1 MEGGLYMKIMITGIH
16 GYIGS
21 VLSQELLAH
30 GHQVSGID
38 TGFYNAGQLYEGGN
52 THIQILKKDIRN
64 VTEKDLT
71 GFDAV
76 VHLADL
82 SNDPLGTLNQES
94 TFDINYKGAVD
105 YAKNAKKAGVG
116 RFVYSS
122 SCSVYGIA
130 TEDLVTET
138 SSTNPQTTYALCKV
152 KVEHALQKLASD
164 TFVPVFLR
172 NATVYGLSPRMR
184 FDLVVNN
191 LVGHAIVN
199 KEIRLTSDGS
209 PWRPLVH
216 IKDVCT
222 AFRCALEAPAESV
235 KNQIF
240 NVGHEKGNY
249 TMREV
254 AGIIQDEFPDCR
266 ITFGTSSS
274 DTRSYRVSFKKI
286 SSSLPGF
293 SCRYDIRDGIKE
305 LKKLFEKTGLTR
317 EQFEGK
323 DFTRLKMVQF
333 LLEKNQLDSN
343 YFWISKT

>member
-1 MEGGLYMKIMITGIH
+1 MEGRFYMKIIITGIN

-38 TGFYNAGQLYEGGN
+38 TGFYNTGQLYEGGN

-71 GFDAV
+71 SFDAV

-138 SSTNPQTTYALCKV
+138 SSPNPPTTPPFC
-152 KVEHALQKLASD
+152 
-164 TFVPVFLR
+164 
-172 NATVYGLSPRMR
+172 
-184 FDLVVNN
+184 
-191 LVGHAIVN
+191 
-199 KEIRLTSDGS
+199 
-209 PWRPLVH
+209 
-216 IKDVCT
+216 
-222 AFRCALEAPAESV
+222 
-235 KNQIF
+235 
-240 NVGHEKGNY
+240 
-249 TMREV
+249 
-254 AGIIQDEFPDCR
+254 
-266 ITFGTSSS
+266 
-274 DTRSYRVSFKKI
+274 
-286 SSSLPGF
+286 
-293 SCRYDIRDGIKE
+293 
-305 LKKLFEKTGLTR
+305 
-317 EQFEGK
+317 
-323 DFTRLKMVQF
+323 
-333 LLEKNQLDSN
+333 
-343 YFWISKT
+343 